1 MNRYLKGLSGLVLV
15 VVVVLVLF
23 QPGIWFSGPPYDP
36 SSGEFPDFITSN
48 EDYFT
53 TRISTVPV
61 IDRDTYRLE
70 ITGLIDNPV
79 SLSLVD
85 LRALSPIDLTL
96 TTECIG
102 NPTNGKL
109 ISTAVWRGFNVYD
122 LLVSLGLSDNA
133 TGVKYVAA
141 DGYYVSHTLDQLRDN
156 GILGALYMNNEELP
170 AVQGFPLRILSPGY
184 YGAKQ
189 PAWVISMEVID
200 TPLQDYWDDRG
211 WDTSPP
217 MDVDSMIF
225 FPAGNSIEVNTSE
238 TLHVGGAAFGGT
250 RVAYVEYTLNGGQT
264 WNNATIVEQIDADHV
279 WVFWEV
285 FLNFPEQGEYDLRI
299 RATDIN
305 GNRQQQ
311 SDPDWRDGT
320 TRWPQLT
327 INVDT
332 NGE

>member
-1 MNRYLKGLSGLVLV
+1 MKRYLKGLSGLVLV
-15 VVVVLVLF
+15 VVVVLLIV
-23 QPGIWFSGPPYDP
+23 QPGVWFSEPPNDS

-70 ITGLIDNPV
+70 ITGLIDNPA
-79 SLSLVD
+79 SFSLVD
-85 LRALSPIDLTL
+85 LRALNLTDLTL

-102 NPTNGKL
+102 NPTDGKL

-122 LLVSLGLSDNA
+122 LLESLGLSENA

-141 DGYYVSHTLDQLRDN
+141 DGYYVSHTLDQLRTN

-200 TPLQDYWDDRG
+200 TSLEDYWDDRG

-225 FPAGNSIEVNTSE
+225 FPSGGSTEINTTE
-238 TLHVGGAAFGGT
+238 TLLVGGAAFGGT
-250 RVAYVEYTLNGGQT
+250 RVAFVEYTLDGGQT
-264 WNNATIVEQIDADHV
+264 WSNASIVQQIDADHV
-279 WVFWEV
+279 WVFWESH
-285 FLNFPEQGEYDLRI
+285 LSFPDQGEYVLRI

-305 GNRQQQ
+305 GNRQQAFD
-311 SDPDWRDGT
+311 SDWRDGT
-320 TRWPQLT
+320 TVWPRLT
-327 INVDT
+327 IYVD
-332 NGE
+332 